1 ASPDWQTGKSN
12 FKHNEFAVEF
22 LHYPKINNDYT
33 TTDVYSALV
42 LGSEMKYPVL
52 MELFKSEELEAII
65 GKLVGKTKVFVD
77 SIYGQK
83 PGDKTELSNLIW
95 SRLDSILPANSRVF
109 YAPSGLLHKISFG
122 ALAFDSSYLSDRY
135 ELRNVSNTSK
145 VEGFSKSE
153 LAANPSISVFGGAQ
167 YSTENTEQEIWK
179 YLEGT
184 ETEAHDIG
192 SLFASN

>member
-1 ASPDWQTGKSN
+1 SSANTRFVSIDSLENVANSLEKKLIASSEQIKSQLASSDWQTVKSN
-12 FKHNEFAVEF
+12 LKHNEFAVEF

-95 SRLDSILPANSRVF
+95 SR
-109 YAPSGLLHKISFG
+109 
-122 ALAFDSSYLSDRY
+122 
-135 ELRNVSNTSK
+135 
-145 VEGFSKSE
+145 
-153 LAANPSISVFGGAQ
+153 
-167 YSTENTEQEIWK
+167 
-179 YLEGT
+179 
-184 ETEAHDIG
+184 
-192 SLFASN
+192 